1 MKSIDFQLDI
11 PADNPYKFDKLNR
24 HSAIEMFSRIINGFP
39 QGCVCS
45 INAPW
50 GMGKTQ
56 FVRMLQ
62 IKLSQDGHKT
72 FFFNAW
78 ESDYTEDPITAIIS
92 EMSISKQ
99 NKNFWGLMGRI
110 VINVGKE
117 LGKGALYKISGLDCD
132 SAFEA
137 LADWSKKK
145 VEDYENQKTTIRQFK
160 QLLSEEIASS
170 VSELPVIFF
179 IDELD
184 RCNPTFAVRTLERI
198 KHIFDIP
205 NIVFVLSIDK
215 SQLGNS
221 ICGYFGSDK
230 FDAEEYLRRFIDIEY
245 QLPEPS
251 YERYIDYIANK
262 VGIEQDLRMEGSRAY
277 EDFKRILSFQAAEKH
292 LSLRQIEKLL
302 IHVSIITSSFST
314 GALMEYVAFFVYL
327 SFFESEILDKI
338 ENKQYNDVSELL
350 YDIQPFCPKTD
361 DDYSFFIGKF
371 LGLYG
376 DYVGCLDLS
385 NPESWLP
392 QNNQYFSQ
400 DAAMQLIP
408 GMKQIVKA
416 DYSHKIKLEEILRHI
431 HLYSRITKV

>member
-1 MKSIDFQLDI
+1 MKNINFRFDI

-24 HSAIEMFSRIINGFP
+24 RPSIEMFSRIINGFP

-45 INAPW
+45 ISAPW

-62 IKLSQDGHKT
+62 IKLNQDGHKT

-78 ESDYTEDPITAIIS
+78 ECDYAEDPITAIIS
-92 EMSISKQ
+92 EMSIPKQ

-110 VINVGKE
+110 VIGVGKD
-117 LGKGALYKISGLDCD
+117 LGKSALHGISGLDFD
-132 SAFEA
+132 SSFEA

-160 QLLSEEIASS
+160 QLLSEEIASTA
-170 VSELPVIFF
+170 SELPVIFF

-184 RCNPTFAVRTLERI
+184 RCNPSFAVRTLERI

-215 SQLGNS
+215 SQLENS

-230 FDAEEYLRRFIDIEY
+230 FDAKEYLRRFIDIEY

-251 YERYIDYIANK
+251 YESYIDYIAQIVN
-262 VGIEQDLRMEGSRAY
+262 IDHDLRMEGSLAY
-277 EDFKRILSFQAAEKH
+277 DDFKRILSYQAARKH
-292 LSLRQIEKLL
+292 LTLRQIEKLL
-302 IHVSIITSSFST
+302 THVAIITSSFST
-314 GALMEYVAFFVYL
+314 GALMEYVAFFTYL
-327 SFFESEILDKI
+327 SFFEREILDKI
-338 ENKQYNDVSELL
+338 ENKQYSDVSGLL
-350 YDIQPFCPKTD
+350 SDLQIFCPKTD
-361 DDYSFFIGKF
+361 DDYSFFIGKI

-376 DYVGCLDLS
+376 DYVGCLDLK

-392 QNNQYFSQ
+392 RNNQYFSQ
-400 DAAMQLIP
+400 DAAIQLIP
-408 GMKQIVKA
+408 GMKQIVKS
-416 DYSHKIKLEEILRHI
+416 DYSHKIKLEDILKHI
-431 HLYSRITKV
+431 HLYSHITKG

>member
-1 MKSIDFQLDI
+1 MKDIDFQLNI
-11 PADNPYKFDKLNR
+11 PSDNPYRFDKLNR
-24 HSAIEMFSRIINGFP
+24 RPSIEMFSRIISEFP

-45 INAPW
+45 ISAPW

-56 FVRMLQ
+56 FVKMLQ
-62 IKLSQDGHKT
+62 IKLSQEGHQT

-92 EMSISKQ
+92 EMSIPKD
-99 NKNFWGLMGRI
+99 NKNFWGLLGRI
-110 VINVGKE
+110 VIGVGKE

-145 VEDYENQKTTIRQFK
+145 IEDYESQKATIQQFK
-160 QLLSEEIASS
+160 QLLSEEIASTA
-170 VSELPVIFF
+170 SELPVIFF

-215 SQLGNS
+215 GQLENS

-230 FDAEEYLRRFIDIEY
+230 FNAKEYLRRFIDIEY
-245 QLPEPS
+245 QLPDPS
-251 YERYIDYIANK
+251 YECYIDYIAQK
-262 VGIEQDLRMEGSRAY
+262 VGIDQDLRMEGSRAY
-277 EDFKRILSFQAAEKH
+277 DEFKRVLSFQSARKH
-292 LSLRQIEKLL
+292 LTLRQIEKLL
-302 IHVSIITSSFST
+302 THVSIITSSFST
-314 GALMEYVAFFVYL
+314 GALMEYIAFLVYL
-327 SFFESEILDKI
+327 SFFENEILDKI
-338 ENKQYNDVSELL
+338 ENKQYKDVVELL
-350 YDIQPFCPKTD
+350 NDIEPLCPKTD
-361 DDYSFFIGKF
+361 DDYSFFIGKI

-376 DYVGCLDLS
+376 DYVGCLDL
-385 NPESWLP
+385 NHPEEWLP
-392 QNNQYFSQ
+392 QNNQYFSE
-400 DAAMQLIP
+400 DAALQLIP
-408 GMKQIVKA
+408 GMKQIVET
-416 DYSHKIKLEEILRHI
+416 DYSHKIKLDDILKYI

>member
-245 QLPEPS
+245 QLHEPS

-361 DDYSFFIGKF
+361 DDYSFFIGKI

>member
-292 LSLRQIEKLL
+292 LSLRQIDKLL

-361 DDYSFFIGKF
+361 DDYSFFIGKI

>member
-1 MKSIDFQLDI
+1 M
-11 PADNPYKFDKLNR
+11 
-24 HSAIEMFSRIINGFP
+24 
-39 QGCVCS
+39 
-45 INAPW
+45 
-50 GMGKTQ
+50 
-56 FVRMLQ
+56 
-62 IKLSQDGHKT
+62 
-72 FFFNAW
+72 
-78 ESDYTEDPITAIIS
+78 
-92 EMSISKQ
+92 
-99 NKNFWGLMGRI
+99 
-110 VINVGKE
+110 
-117 LGKGALYKISGLDCD
+117 
-132 SAFEA
+132 
-137 LADWSKKK
+137 
-145 VEDYENQKTTIRQFK
+145 
-160 QLLSEEIASS
+160 
-170 VSELPVIFF
+170 PVIFF

-361 DDYSFFIGKF
+361 DDYSFFIGKI

>member
-11 PADNPYKFDKLNR
+11 HADNPYKFDKLNR

-361 DDYSFFIGKF
+361 DDYSFFIGKI

>member
-1 MKSIDFQLDI
+1 MKDIDFRLNI
-11 PADNPYKFDKLNR
+11 PSDNPYQFDKLNR
-24 HSAIEMFSRIINGFP
+24 RPSVDLFSSIIGRFP

-45 INAPW
+45 ISAPW

-56 FVRMLQ
+56 FVKMLQ

-92 EMSISKQ
+92 EISISKE
-99 NKNFWGLMGRI
+99 NKNFWGLLGRI
-110 VINVGKE
+110 VIGVGKE
-117 LGKGALYKISGLDCD
+117 LGKGALYKISGLDCE
-132 SAFEA
+132 SAIEA

-145 VEDYENQKTTIRQFK
+145 VEDYESQKATIQQFK
-160 QLLSEEIASS
+160 QLLSEEIASIA
-170 VSELPVIFF
+170 SELPVIFF

-215 SQLGNS
+215 SQLENS

-230 FDAEEYLRRFIDIEY
+230 FNAKEYLRRFIDIEY

-251 YERYIDYIANK
+251 YECYIDHIAQK
-262 VGIEQDLRMEGSRAY
+262 VGINQDLRMEGSHAY
-277 EDFKRILSFQAAEKH
+277 DDFKRVLSFQAVRKH
-292 LSLRQIEKLL
+292 LTLRQIEKLL
-302 IHVSIITSSFST
+302 THVSIITSSFST
-314 GALMEYVAFFVYL
+314 GALMEYIAFFVYL
-327 SFFESEILDKI
+327 DFYENEILEKI
-338 ENKQYNDVSELL
+338 ENKQYKDVVEFLNEIETL
-350 YDIQPFCPKTD
+350 CPKTD
-361 DDYSFFIGKF
+361 DDYSFFIGKI

-376 DYVGCLDLS
+376 DYVGCLDLYH
-385 NPESWLP
+385 PEKWLP
-392 QNNQYFSQ
+392 KNNQYFSE
-400 DAAMQLIP
+400 DATLQLIP

-416 DYSHKIKLEEILRHI
+416 DYSHKIKLEDILKHI

>member
-1 MKSIDFQLDI
+1 
-11 PADNPYKFDKLNR
+11 
-24 HSAIEMFSRIINGFP
+24 MFSRIINGFP

-361 DDYSFFIGKF
+361 DDYSFFIGKI